1 MFPPGC
7 VSLPSLFIQRKE
19 YWANI
24 KTGGD
29 TVHTTK
35 INTGWASNSNSV
47 IWASP
52 VGQNPPAEAAVKAP
66 TESESALGAP
76 QKQETPARQWWAQA
90 CKAELEAAGHTGLS
104 WAVGGQSRLFWSP
117 GKDGF
122 QMTFSALT
130 SLACPVGD
138 WAGPASQ
145 KTAPVDGAQTTPR
158 HGKACF
164 RQRQLWE
171 WGSLLPP
178 LLSLRWAVPQLGH
191 GVMAADI
198 SCGHQPSATG
208 NNNSRWIPEKW

>member
-7 VSLPSLFIQRKE
+7 VSLPSLFIPRKA

-35 INTGWASNSNSV
+35 INTGWASYSNWV

-52 VGQNPPAEAAVKAP
+52 VGQNPPAEPAVKAP

-104 WAVGGQSRLFWSP
+104 RAVGGQSRLFWSP

-122 QMTFSALT
+122 QMTFSPSPAWPVRLVT
-130 SLACPVGD
+130 GLA
-138 WAGPASQ
+138 
-145 KTAPVDGAQTTPR
+145 
-158 HGKACF
+158 
-164 RQRQLWE
+164 
-171 WGSLLPP
+171 LLPRR
-178 LLSLRWAVPQLGH
+178 LLLWMEPRPRPGAGRPVSGSGSSGSEGLFCLL
-191 GVMAADI
+191 
-198 SCGHQPSATG
+198 CCPSG
-208 NNNSRWIPEKW
+208 GLSRSWDTASWLLT